1 MSSDYLKAVAAGGEF
16 DQAEAIRELARV
28 LTDGPIEVKGV
39 VKAEGFD
46 GTLLG
51 PINQAVSE
59 PSLVAAVTEEVDVIP
74 PLVDAPEPPKKM
86 K

>member
-1 MSSDYLKAVAAGGEF
+1 MSSDYLKGIAEGGAF
-16 DQAEAIRELARV
+16 DQTEAIRELARV
-28 LTDGPIEVKGV
+28 LTDGPITVKGV

-51 PINQAVSE
+51 PINQAGPVE
-59 PSLVAAVTEEVDVIP
+59 LLGTAT
-74 PLVDAPEPPKKM
+74 KK